1 MNQTATWLLEMLLC
15 RWTPLN
21 AIINNKSEWER
32 KVNNWRRLALV
43 ILNRV
48 STGLCWHF
56 GIHPADPWQR
66 NRYIMQRCANWKAQ
80 STLLQPHS
88 FYLFFFTS
96 PQSMSYIS
104 VPNTLVGN
112 ASFESKSIDA
122 PSPLL
127 RKDKKTS
134 GGLKSAIDLLKA
146 LLLPIIAIAYLGF
159 CYAVHY
165 RTVPVNTYGIVNTS
179 PSNLGRFPGTMRTT
193 Q

>member
-1 MNQTATWLLEMLLC
+1 MVSILQIRDSATDILYKDVLIERRNQLSYNHT
-15 RWTPLN
+15 RF
-21 AIINNKSEWER
+21 I
-32 KVNNWRRLALV
+32 
-43 ILNRV
+43 
-48 STGLCWHF
+48 
-56 GIHPADPWQR
+56 
-66 NRYIMQRCANWKAQ
+66 Y
-80 STLLQPHS
+80 
-88 FYLFFFTS
+88 FFFTS
-96 PQSMSYIS
+96 PRSMSYIS

-134 GGLKSAIDLLKA
+134 GGLKSALDLLKA

-179 PSNLGRFPGTMRTT
+179 PSNLGRFPGTIGRLSRPINVGI
-193 Q
+193 